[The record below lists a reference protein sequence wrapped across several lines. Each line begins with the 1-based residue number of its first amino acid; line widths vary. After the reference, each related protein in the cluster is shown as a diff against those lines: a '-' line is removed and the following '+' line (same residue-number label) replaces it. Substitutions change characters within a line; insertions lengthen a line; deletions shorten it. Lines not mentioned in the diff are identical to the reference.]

1 MGLQFVLGLRTRWGS
16 WPSPGD
22 HNHIG
27 IVGAIIAPPKTGT
40 QARLRMHV
48 WITVNAQMT
57 ERNQMKKLLNG
68 LVLTVLLASAVAAF
82 TGCRTA
88 HGFGEDMEN
97 AGHEIQKGTD

>member
-1 MGLQFVLGLRTRWGS
+1 
-16 WPSPGD
+16 
-22 HNHIG
+22 
-27 IVGAIIAPPKTGT
+27 
-40 QARLRMHV
+40 
-48 WITVNAQMT
+48 MT